1 MRKHTLLS
9 GIGGVR
15 SAILILSSLIIAAI
29 GVLQAPPCSAAE
41 ADDVNSSAVATHASA
56 ANEAAALVRV
66 SESYGKLPLS
76 FEANRGQTD
85 PEVKFLARS
94 TGHMLFLASTEA
106 VLVFTKPE
114 YPGGERRDPRA
125 KLEKPR
131 KATQTVLRM
140 TFLGANLDAR
150 VTGREE
156 LPGKANYFIGNDPAK
171 WRTNVPT
178 YAKVHSVDL
187 YPGIDLV
194 FYGNQRQLE
203 YDFVVHPGDDPSSIA
218 LSFQGADK
226 VEVDAQGDLVLHM
239 AAGAIRQRKPVIYQ
253 EVEGARREI
262 AGGYVLKGASRVELQ
277 VAAYDRSL
285 PLIIDPVLFYSTYLG
300 GSGDDGGDGN
310 IAVDTAG
317 DAYVTGRTNSTNIPT
332 TTGSFQPASGG
343 QYDAFVTKLNP
354 TGSGLVYSTY
364 LGGSNGEEGYGIA
377 VDTPGNAYVTG
388 ITDSNVF
395 STTPGALPASPGG
408 GGRDAPVTH

>member
-1 MRKHTLLS
+1 MVSSLAVVKCRLSAIVRYFPSATYGVHLISGHVQGTKRVSCMFVDLPSPRHPKYDASLTLSPNRGGSHAKAHTT

-203 YDFVVHPGDDPSSIA
+203 YDFAVHPGDDPSSIA

-239 AAGAIRQRKPVIYQ
+239 PAGAIRQRTPVIYPS
-253 EVEGARREI
+253 VAAARREI
-262 AGGYVLKGASRVELQ
+262 AGG
-277 VAAYDRSL
+277 
-285 PLIIDPVLFYSTYLG
+285 
-300 GSGDDGGDGN
+300 
-310 IAVDTAG
+310 
-317 DAYVTGRTNSTNIPT
+317 
-332 TTGSFQPASGG
+332 
-343 QYDAFVTKLNP
+343 
-354 TGSGLVYSTY
+354 
-364 LGGSNGEEGYGIA
+364 
-377 VDTPGNAYVTG
+377 
-388 ITDSNVF
+388 
-395 STTPGALPASPGG
+395 
-408 GGRDAPVTH
+408 